1 MSIQKASSSS
11 AESSRAAR
19 RGGVGRPPSAFR
31 IGDPLSGRAFV
42 IIALCVFLLLFA
54 AWWLSTATGWIKPI
68 FLPSPGAVW
77 DKMVELALNGTL
89 WTDAG
94 ISIYRML
101 VGFLIASALAIPI
114 GIMIGCFKTW
124 EAAIEPFVDFVRYM
138 PVVAFVPLTI
148 LWAGTSDIQKFVII
162 FIGTFFQQVLMVMDS
177 VKRVPTDFVGLG
189 RTLGMSE
196 AKILRRIV
204 LPSSLPG
211 IWDTL
216 RMSLGWAWTWLVLAE
231 LVAATSGLGYRIVV
245 SQRYFQTQTIIGYIL
260 LLGLLGLITDQSMKA
275 LERVFFRYASRH

>member
-1 MSIQKASSSS
+1 MSSSELS
-11 AESSRAAR
+11 STMKERSRAPSRA
-19 RGGVGRPPSAFR
+19 GVGRPPGAFR
-31 IGDPLSGRAFV
+31 IGDPISGRSFFL
-42 IIALCVFLLLFA
+42 IAVAVFALLFA
-54 AWWLSTATGWIKPI
+54 VWWVATITGWVKPI

-77 DKMVELALNGTL
+77 AKMMELAVDGTL

-196 AKILRRIV
+196 TRILRRIV
-204 LPSSLPG
+204 LPSALPG

-216 RMSLGWAWTWLVLAE
+216 RISLGWAWTWLVLAE

-275 LERVFFRYASRH
+275 LERIFFRYAARH